1 MAGLMAGLAIAGLAV
16 GIGTTAMSFA
26 EKAKQEKAAREAAA
40 RASGMMAKAR
50 EKLKVNFAD
59 ALAINKEPYER
70 EREAMLSAGAQLM
83 EQSIESE
90 RGGAATAGRVL
101 AAQQEGQGQVR
112 DKMGQDLF
120 NLEAMQ
126 AEEDSRLRDINVQMD
141 LGEVAGAQAAAA
153 EAENAANVAQQQGIQ
168 GIGNVV
174 QQGLNM
180 VPLYQKGADARAVN
194 KLERQAG
201 RAGVDVNEYV
211 KKNSYIQAATGTAGS
226 AQIGNVGDDNY
237 KAAVTQSSD
246 YVPQK
251 NLMKWGDGNVQDV
264 TGLLN
269 AKGANQMT
277 DWWNQQDDSFTN
289 NFRTN
294 SLGLN
299 NKNNGG
305 FWGNPF
311 GVFGN

>member
-174 QQGLNM
+174 QQGLNL

-201 RAGVDVNEYV
+201 RAGVDPTAFI
-211 KKNSYIQAATGTAGS
+211 KKNSYIQKGRGTAGS
-226 AQIGNVGDDNY
+226 LEVGKTGDVGHKDAVAQSADYLAPKNIF
-237 KAAVTQSSD
+237 KMSD
-246 YVPQK
+246 GSEY
-251 NLMKWGDGNVQDV
+251 DV
-264 TGLLN
+264 TGLIN
-269 AKGANQMT
+269 ATGQNQIN
-277 DWWNQQDDSFTN
+277 DWYNQQDDSFTN

-299 NKNNGG
+299 NKNWGG
-305 FWGNPF
+305 FLGNPF